1 MRINGT
7 NKAGVLLLLALFAAF
22 PAVAQQASA
31 PAEGTTASR
40 SGGAAEQEGPVRGT
54 VKDINGVG
62 LIGVTIR
69 VKGTSSGT
77 TSGPD
82 GTFTLNL
89 PAGKDTLV
97 FSYLGYVSQEVK
109 AGASPLNV
117 ILQSS
122 ESQLEQVV
130 VVGYGTQRKKD
141 LTGSISSVK
150 GEDLLT
156 QPVQTVTQAAQGRIA
171 GVQVISSG
179 QPNSQPQIRVRGTG
193 SVLAGA
199 NPLYVVDGVLT
210 DDIRNIATADILTMD
225 VLKDASAAIYGV
237 RAANGVIIITT
248 RKGRAG
254 APQVRYDAN
263 VGFRE
268 AASLVEMASRDQYI
282 DYLADASPGKDP
294 VNNPYVFNGTTNWY
308 NEVLRKAFQM
318 NHNISVSGGS
328 EKSTYYL
335 SGGYIQEDGIIQTN
349 NFKRFTFRAN
359 NEVQIS
365 DQLRFTSQI
374 SYSRAISR
382 DVELGD
388 TYRNVYRAAP
398 IVRAFD
404 GGRYGNTSGWA
415 NVGNPLLSI
424 NKRND
429 GRQESR
435 FQGNAALEYSPVSF
449 LKFRSGFNADLKF
462 GNDRIYAYEYLN
474 DENTFLVAGGNQR
487 NPDSRLTREEYRSQ
501 GWIWDNTITFD
512 KTFDKHSVTVLAG
525 SVTEGFYSTSLKGV
539 RIDVPEN
546 EDLWYLDLGDPNVQS
561 TINNVGDKYAR
572 QSFVGRI
579 NYGYDGRYLL
589 SASLRADGSSK
600 FSDRWGYFPTVGV
613 GWVISEESFMKD
625 KAIFDFLKLRGSWG
639 RLGNDNIPTNAY
651 IAVTSVDAPYVFN
664 GDVSLGG
671 ALKEIKDP
679 FLKWEA
685 TTQYDIGVEFALL
698 KNRLSGEVD
707 YYSKKTTDALV
718 VVNTPA
724 ILGDQDNSYITNAAS
739 FQNKGWEI
747 SLNWKDK
754 ITEDLSYN
762 IGGNV
767 TFNTNELTGL
777 NGGQAL
783 LGGNVGQQSF
793 VTRTD
798 NGHPVGSFYVRKAI
812 GVFRDQAE
820 IDNYK
825 GGPNGNVI
833 QPGAAPGDLKYAD
846 LDNDGD
852 IDDNDKFY
860 AGSFQPK
867 CFFGFNLGLNYKGFD
882 LSANFYGNAGNKIY
896 NGKKAYRFD
905 PADNIEAEYA
915 SNRWTT
921 ERPSTTDPRLIS
933 SNTPASTYFVESG
946 TYLRLNNLMLGYS
959 LSANALKAIGIKN
972 FRVYLTSQ
980 NLFTLK
986 KFSGFSPELPGGTI
1000 DDANATNNKSGI
1012 LDAGIELN
1020 AYPTTRTFALGV
1032 NVTF

>member
-7 NKAGVLLLLALFAAF
+7 NRAGALLLFALFAAF
-22 PAVAQQASA
+22 PAAAQQAHG
-31 PAEGTTASR
+31 PAEGAAATR
-40 SGGAAEQEGPVRGT
+40 NSGSAEQEGPVRGT
-54 VKDINGVG
+54 VKDNKGVG

-69 VKGTSSGT
+69 VKGTSTGT
-77 TSGPD
+77 TTGPD
-82 GTFTLNL
+82 GAFTINL

-97 FSYLGYVSQEVK
+97 ISYLGYVSQEVK
-109 AGASPLNV
+109 AGTSPLNI

-130 VVGYGTQRKKD
+130 VVGYGTQRKRD

-248 RKGRAG
+248 RKGKSG
-254 APQVRYDAN
+254 AAQVRYDAN

-268 AASLVEMASRDQYI
+268 ASNLVEMASREQYI
-282 DYLADASPGKDP
+282 DYLAEAAPGKDP
-294 VNNPYVFNGTTNWY
+294 VNNPYVYNGTTNWY

-335 SGGYIQEDGIIQTN
+335 SGGYIHEDGIVTTN

-359 NEVQIS
+359 NEINIT

-374 SYSRAISR
+374 SYSRATSR

-398 IVRAFD
+398 IIKAMEN
-404 GGRYGNTSGWA
+404 GRYGNTSGWA
-415 NVGNPLLSI
+415 NVGNPLLAI

-435 FQGNAALEYSPVSF
+435 VQGNVALEYSPVSF

-462 GNDRIYAYEYLN
+462 GNDRIYAYQFLN
-474 DENTFLVAGGNQR
+474 DERTFLVAGGNQQT
-487 NPDSRLTREEYRSQ
+487 PDSRLTREEYRSQ

-512 KTFDKHSVTVLAG
+512 KTFGKHSLTVLAG

-561 TINNVGDKYAR
+561 TIANVGDKYAR
-572 QSFVGRI
+572 QSFVGRV
-579 NYGYDGRYLL
+579 NYNYDGRYLL
-589 SASLRADGSSK
+589 SASIRADGSSK
-600 FSDRWGYFPTVGV
+600 FSERWGYFPTVGL
-613 GWVISEESFMKD
+613 GWVLSEESFLKD
-625 KAIFDFLKLRGSWG
+625 KGVFDFLKLRGSWG
-639 RLGNDNIPTNAY
+639 KLGNDNIPTNAY
-651 IAVTSVDAPYVFN
+651 IAVTSVDAPYVFDGTVN
-664 GDVSLGG
+664 IGG

-685 TTQYDIGVEFALL
+685 TTQYDIGLEFALL

-718 VVNTPA
+718 IVNTPA

-739 FQNKGWEI
+739 FKNQGWEI

-754 ITEDLSYN
+754 ITDDLGYN
-762 IGGNV
+762 IGGNI

-783 LGGNVGQQSF
+783 LGGNVGQQGF

-798 NGHPVGSFYVRKAI
+798 NGHPVGSFYVRKAT

-825 GGPNGNVI
+825 GANGNVL
-833 QPGAAPGDLKYAD
+833 QPNAAPGDLKYED
-846 LDNDGD
+846 IDGDGD
-852 IDDNDKFY
+852 IDDNDRDY
-860 AGSFQPK
+860 VGSFQPK

-882 LSANFYGNAGNKIY
+882 LTANFYGNAGNKIY
-896 NGKKAYRFD
+896 NGKKGFRFD
-905 PADNIEAEYA
+905 AADNIEADYA
-915 SNRWTT
+915 ANRWTA
-921 ERPSTTDPRLIS
+921 ERPSSTDPRLIM

-946 TYLRLNNLMLGYS
+946 TYLRLNNLMLGYTF
-959 LSANALKAIGIKN
+959 SANAMKAIGISS
-972 FRVYLTSQ
+972 FRVYATSQ

-986 KFSGFSPELPGGTI
+986 KFSGFSPELPGGTV

>member
-1 MRINGT
+1 MRINCT
-7 NKAGVLLLLALFAAF
+7 NKAGVLLLFALFTAF
-22 PAVAQQASA
+22 TAVAQQAYA
-31 PAEGTTASR
+31 PAGGTAT
-40 SGGAAEQEGPVRGT
+40 SGGGGSAEQEGPVRGT
-54 VKDINGVG
+54 VKDNKGVG

-69 VKGTSSGT
+69 VKGTSTGT

-82 GTFTLNL
+82 GAFTVNL

-97 FSYLGYVSQEVK
+97 FSYLGYISQEVK
-109 AGASPLNV
+109 AGTSPLNV
-117 ILQSS
+117 VLQSS

-130 VVGYGTQRKKD
+130 VIGYGTQRKKD

-150 GEDLLT
+150 GEDLLS

-254 APQVRYDAN
+254 AAQVRYDAN

-268 AASLVEMASRDQYI
+268 ASNLVKMASRDQYI
-282 DYLADASPGKDP
+282 DYLSDAAPGKDP

-308 NEVLRKAFQM
+308 DEVLRKAFQM

-335 SGGYIQEDGIIQTN
+335 SGGYIQEDGIIATN

-359 NEVQIS
+359 NEINIT

-374 SYSRAISR
+374 SYSRATTR

-398 IVRAFD
+398 IIKAMD
-404 GGRYGNTSGWA
+404 NGRYGNTSGWA

-435 FQGNAALEYSPVSF
+435 VQGNVALEYSPVSF

-462 GNDRIYAYEYLN
+462 GNDRIYAYQFLN
-474 DENTFLVAGGNQR
+474 DENTFLVAGGNQQ
-487 NPDSRLTREEYRSQ
+487 NQNSRLTREEYRSQ

-512 KTFDKHSVTVLAG
+512 KTFDKHSLTVLAG

-539 RIDVPEN
+539 RINVPEN

-561 TINNVGDKYAR
+561 TIANVGDKYAR
-572 QSFVGRI
+572 QSFVGRV

-589 SASLRADGSSK
+589 SASIRADGSSK
-600 FSDRWGYFPTVGV
+600 FSERWGYFPTVGL
-613 GWVISEESFMKD
+613 GWVISEEGFMKG
-625 KAIFDFLKLRGSWG
+625 KGVFDFLKLRGSWG
-639 RLGNDNIPTNAY
+639 KLGNDNIPTNAY
-651 IAVTSVDAPYVFN
+651 IAVTSVDAPYVFDGTVN
-664 GDVSLGG
+664 IGG

-685 TTQYDIGVEFALL
+685 TTQYDIGLEFALL
-698 KNRLSGEVD
+698 KSRLSGEVD

-718 VVNTPA
+718 IVNTPA

-739 FQNKGWEI
+739 FKNQGWEI
-747 SLNWKDK
+747 SLNWKDD
-754 ITEDLSYN
+754 ITDDLSYN
-762 IGGNV
+762 VGGNI

-798 NGHPVGSFYVRKAI
+798 NGHPVGSFYVRRSI

-825 GGPNGNVI
+825 SASGKVI
-833 QPGAAPGDLKYAD
+833 QPGAAPGDLKYED
-846 LDNDGD
+846 VDGDGD
-852 IDDNDKFY
+852 IDDNDKIY

-867 CFFGFNLGLNYKGFD
+867 CFFGFNLGLNYKGID
-882 LSANFYGNAGNKIY
+882 LTANFYGNAGNKIY
-896 NGKKAYRFD
+896 NGKKAFRFD
-905 PADNIEAEYA
+905 PADNIEADYA
-915 SNRWTT
+915 ANRWTA
-921 ERPSTTDPRLIS
+921 ERPSSTDPRVIS
-933 SNTPASTYFVESG
+933 SGTPASTYFVESG
-946 TYLRLNNLMLGYS
+946 TYLRLNNLMLGYTF
-959 LSANALKAIGIKN
+959 SANAMKAIGIKS
-972 FRVYLTSQ
+972 FRVYATSQ